1 MLPTPGAAGSELRT
15 WRALQ
20 GLTLKQLAE
29 ALGVHWITVQRWE
42 TGVLSVPPYL
52 HLALR
57 ELERQLTDDAAPE
70 GMHVCSPDTPVCYH
84 AIRNVVPARTDR

>member
-1 MLPTPGAAGSELRT
+1 MTMLTTPDAAGRELRT

-20 GLTLKQLAE
+20 RLTLKQLAE

-42 TGVLSVPPYL
+42 TGTLRVPPYL

-57 ELERQLTDDAAPE
+57 ELERQIDADTQTPGEDAA
-70 GMHVCSPDTPVCYH
+70 
-84 AIRNVVPARTDR
+84 